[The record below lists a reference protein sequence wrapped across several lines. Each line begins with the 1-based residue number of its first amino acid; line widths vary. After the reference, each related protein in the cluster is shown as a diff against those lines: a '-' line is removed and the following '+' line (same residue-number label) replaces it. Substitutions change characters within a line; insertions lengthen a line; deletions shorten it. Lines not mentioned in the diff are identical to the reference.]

1 MLSYF
6 SLVETEFI
14 RCRFLRLEESY
25 HFRHGERCSHISHGV
40 ETGFI
45 RCRFLR
51 LGWRPLMSETRLVVI
66 TRLDSQGWIYEDVL
80 TIGFPTWIL
89 TTGSEMGSQMLDPRN

>member
-1 MLSYF
+1 M
-6 SLVETEFI
+6 ETGFI
-14 RCRFLRLEESY
+14 KCRFLRLEEGY

-51 LGWRPLMSETRLVVI
+51 LGWRPGLSSV
-66 TRLDSQGWIYEDVL
+66 DS
-80 TIGFPTWIL
+80 
-89 TTGSEMGSQMLDPRN
+89 